1 MAAAKSLD
9 ILKGAILLERR
20 GKALYDSV
28 LKASESE
35 SVKELFNILSREEDK
50 HIDVL
55 TKQFSRITKGK
66 SFDIGELEKEHAT
79 TYEAIITDEIVKG
92 ISAAGYEAAVIAAA
106 LEFEKNA
113 VKFYSEHAASA
124 DLRTGGQ
131 SGAHR
136 PAPGSRSLDPGRFQ
150 RSHHWPRRGPHE
162 AGLSRPEPAQSV
174 QSQYHH

>member
-1 MAAAKSLD
+1 MTGTKTLD
-9 ILKGAILLERR
+9 ILKGAILLEKR

-28 LKASESE
+28 LKTSESE

-55 TKQFSRITKGK
+55 TKQFSRIIKGK
-66 SFDIGELEKEHAT
+66 SFDIGELEKEHTA
-79 TYEAIITDEIVKG
+79 TYEAIITDQIIMG

-124 DLRTGGQ
+124 ESEQEKKLYHWLTEWEKNHMLMMAR
-131 SGAHR
+131 
-136 PAPGSRSLDPGRFQ
+136 LDNELKEKIWYDNQF
-150 RSHHWPRRGPHE
+150 WP
-162 AGLSRPEPAQSV
+162 LD
-174 QSQYHH
+174 

>member
-9 ILKGAILLERR
+9 ILKGAILLEKR
-20 GKALYDSV
+20 GKSLYDSV
-28 LKASESE
+28 LKTSESE
-35 SVKELFNILSREEDK
+35 RVKELFNILSREEDK

-124 DLRTGGQ
+124 DSEQEKKLYLWLTEWEKNHMLMMAR
-131 SGAHR
+131 
-136 PAPGSRSLDPGRFQ
+136 LDKELKEKIWYDNQF
-150 RSHHWPRRGPHE
+150 WP
-162 AGLSRPEPAQSV
+162 LD
-174 QSQYHH
+174 